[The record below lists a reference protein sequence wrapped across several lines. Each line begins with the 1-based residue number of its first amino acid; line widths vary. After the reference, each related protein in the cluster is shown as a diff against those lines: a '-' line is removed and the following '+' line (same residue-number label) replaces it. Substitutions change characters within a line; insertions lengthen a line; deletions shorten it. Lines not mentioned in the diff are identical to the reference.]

1 MKQMKIFPKT
11 FFYTLGLMLFI
22 VGIAHLLLYLFT
34 KPEWLIISVSPN
46 DELSL
51 NTSLNVADYVT
62 QAVLKAL
69 PLFLLCCVVISIAC
83 SFVFSRRITVPIKQI
98 GAVTEQM
105 ARMEKDAACKISSKD
120 EIGLL
125 ADNIN
130 HLYKSL
136 LSAIESLEIEKQ
148 RVSEIEKSKVDF
160 LRAASH
166 ELKTPVT
173 ALNATLENMI
183 LGVGKYKDYDSYLQ
197 ECREMTGCLAD
208 MIHDILETSKVGM
221 VAENEEAVEADLSEM
236 LSSLCEPYTLQ
247 DLFGDKPV
255 GFDSVAFTV
264 YDPAQLDSIISEV
277 NSLSSVDW
285 RAFTVTTNDQ
295 TYLDAAAPLQK
306 LQALMSSV
314 IWVITLVS
322 AVILSLILTMWGR
335 SRIYE
340 TGVLLSLGIGKMKII
355 GQYLA
360 EVLMVAVI
368 ALGCSYFTSSASAGQ
383 LANGLLQQNIPA
395 SEKQAAGVNSQ
406 AGTSQR
412 TVRQD

>member
-1 MKQMKIFPKT
+1 MKKMKLFPKT

-34 KPEWLIISVSPN
+34 KPEWLVISVSPH

-69 PLFLLCCVVISIAC
+69 PLSLICCVVISIAC
-83 SFVFSRRITVPIKQI
+83 SFVFSRKITVPIKQI

-120 EIGLL
+120 EIGVL

-130 HLYKSL
+130 HLYRSL

-148 RVSEIEKSKVDF
+148 RVSESERSKADF

-183 LGVGKYKDYDSYLQ
+183 LGIGKYKDYDTYLP
-197 ECREMTGCLAD
+197 ECREMTGRLAD

-221 VAENEEAVEADLSEM
+221 SAESEEAAEIDLLEL
-236 LSSLCEPYTLQ
+236 LSSLCEPYMLIAKAKGIIFRLGLPDSFETVLPPQ
-247 DLFGDKPV
+247 MFGK
-255 GFDSVAFTV
+255 A
-264 YDPAQLDSIISEV
+264 
-277 NSLSSVDW
+277 
-285 RAFTVTTNDQ
+285 
-295 TYLDAAAPLQK
+295 
-306 LQALMSSV
+306 
-314 IWVITLVS
+314 VS
-322 AVILSLILTMWGR
+322 NI
-335 SRIYE
+335 
-340 TGVLLSLGIGKMKII
+340 
-355 GQYLA
+355 
-360 EVLMVAVI
+360 
-368 ALGCSYFTSSASAGQ
+368 
-383 LANGLLQQNIPA
+383 LANAVAYTEPG
-395 SEKQAAGVNSQ
+395 
-406 AGTSQR
+406 R
-412 TVRQD
+412 TVSVYFDGCDILIENECVPIPKEALRHISQPFYRPDFARDRDKGGNGLGLYIVDTLLKTMDISYSFCPMEEPQGMRFTIYL